1 MILYTA
7 IQIGLDMQTALCM
20 PVSMLDDMIATWQIM
35 ECGYNRVPT
44 TEKDIEADFLKTM
57 SWR

>member
-1 MILYTA
+1 MILWTA
-7 IQIGLDMQTALCM
+7 IRIGLTMETALCM

-35 ECGYNRVPT
+35 ECGYDRVPT
-44 TEKDIEADFLKTM
+44 TEKDIEDDFRKTM